1 MQKLIIATLLA
12 SLYYSGFSQKK
23 GPGNGIAFTLSPAIL
38 NLEDLTVGVQP
49 GIKYGINR
57 SWAVS
62 TEVVLRTVRHSTP
75 DFRQSH
81 YFRAALETKYFFKF
95 RAKDIKPYLSGQVAV
110 ALRNWKDEN
119 SGAYR
124 KRKDTLWYNYQSAV
138 IKSPVFTIAGKFGA
152 EVFIV
157 KRWALDGFIGL
168 GVRLVATRYQAENVF
183 TTPIVRQRE
192 TGGPMKIGPDP
203 AYWFNQNTIRLH
215 FTTGLRIQYYL
226 WKE

>member
-1 MQKLIIATLLA
+1 MQKIIIAILLA

-23 GPGNGIAFTLSPAIL
+23 KPGKGIAFTLSPAVL

-49 GIKYGINR
+49 GIKYDINR
-57 SWAVS
+57 SWSVS
-62 TEVVLRTVRHSTP
+62 TEVVLRSARHSTP

-81 YFRAALETKYFFKF
+81 YFRVAAETKRFFKF
-95 RAKDIKPYLSGQVAV
+95 RGNDIKPYLSGQIAV
-110 ALRNWKDEN
+110 AARSWNDEGQ
-119 SGAYR
+119 GAYY
-124 KRKDTLWYNYQSAV
+124 KRKDTVFYNYQKAS

-203 AYWFNQNTIRLH
+203 AYWFNQNILRFH